1 MITLADVGTR
11 LARVWSWLTMPFLT
25 LGGSHFSAA
34 ELVSVV
40 LAIAVVILLGRALR
54 RALWQRILPRLHV
67 EHGLAYAVSNM
78 AFYVFASVGTV
89 VVIQAAGINLTSL
102 TVLVGALG
110 VGAGFGLQE
119 VAANFVSGLIILLER
134 PIEVGDRIQVGEL
147 DGQVTRINMRATEVL
162 TNDSVAV
169 IVPNKNFITM
179 QVVNW
184 SRGGD
189 TIRVHVPIGVAYGT
203 NPELV
208 RTALIEAAHSVP
220 SVLRDPAPVVRLVG
234 YGDSSVN
241 FEVLAWT
248 RELLQQRL
256 ELVSELN
263 FAIGAALGR
272 RDIQIPFPQRDLHVR
287 EAVPVTVVDRE
298 PRSQ

>member
-1 MITLADVGTR
+1 MSSGQVEADA
-11 LARVWSWLTMPFLT
+11 ARVWGWLTTPL
-25 LGGSHFSAA
+25 LSVGGTGFSAA
-34 ELVSVV
+34 TLVTLV
-40 LAIAVVILLGRALR
+40 LAVAIVLVLGRAIR
-54 RALWQRILPRLHV
+54 RALFERILPRLHI
-67 EHGLAYAVSNM
+67 EPGLAYAVSNM
-78 AFYVFASVGTV
+78 AFYVFASVGTLV
-89 VVIQAAGINLTSL
+89 VVQSSGINLTSL
-102 TVLVGALG
+102 TVLLGALG

-134 PIEVGDRIQVGEL
+134 PIEVGDRIQVGDL
-147 DGQVTRINMRATEVL
+147 DGRVARINMRATEVL

-189 TIRVHVPIGVAYGT
+189 AIRVHAPIGVAYGT
-203 NPELV
+203 NPDQV
-208 RTALIEAAHSVP
+208 RTALIEAALSVP
-220 SVLRDPAPVVRLVG
+220 AVLREPPPVVRLVG
-234 YGDSSVN
+234 YGDSAVN

-263 FAIGAALGR
+263 FAIEAALR
-272 RDIQIPFPQRDLHVR
+272 RHRIEIPFPQRDLHVR
-287 EAVPVTVVDRE
+287 DAVPVTVVSRGTG
-298 PRSQ
+298 PA